1 MRVPQV
7 NDRVKEAPAVVL
19 RAVFAGIGQ
28 LMSTADK
35 IRNSPAWGQ
44 APAAPEPA
52 APRPAAQETAAPRTV
67 TPEPVVPE
75 TAPSESMAPEP
86 LAAEMPA
93 VASVADE
100 PVVPETAV
108 PETAVPETA
117 VPETAV
123 PETAVPETAVPETV
137 APARVEPEAA
147 APEPVAP
154 AVKRGAPVTSGG
166 HVRLLPPDEVPAA
179 AAPAGDLPVP
189 NYDDLSVAS
198 LRARLRN
205 LSADQIS
212 QLIDYE
218 KGHAGRADVITMFER
233 RIAKLAEG

>member
-7 NDRVKEAPAVVL
+7 NDRVREAPEKVL

-35 IRNSPAWGQ
+35 IRNKPASAE
-44 APAAPEPA
+44 APAAPKPAAPETVAPETVAPETVAPETVAQESVAPEPA
-52 APRPAAQETAAPRTV
+52 AAETATV
-67 TPEPVVPE
+67 ASVAREPVVPE
-75 TAPSESMAPEP
+75 I
-86 LAAEMPA
+86 
-93 VASVADE
+93 
-100 PVVPETAV
+100 VPETAA
-108 PETAVPETA
+108 PEAMAPASV
-117 VPETAV
+117 
-123 PETAVPETAVPETV
+123 VPETV
-137 APARVEPEAA
+137 APETVTPGIKPE
-147 APEPVAP
+147 
-154 AVKRGAPVTSGG
+154 APVTSGG

-179 AAPAGDLPVP
+179 AVAAGQLPVP

-212 QLIDYE
+212 QLMDYE
-218 KGHAGRADVITMFER
+218 KSHAGRADVITMFER

>member
-75 TAPSESMAPEP
+75 TAPSESAAPEP
-86 LAAEMPA
+86 PAAEMPA

-117 VPETAV
+117 VPETV
-123 PETAVPETAVPETV
+123 PS
-137 APARVEPEAA
+137 APVEPEAA

-154 AVKRGAPVTSGG
+154 AVKPGAPVTSGG

-218 KGHAGRADVITMFER
+218 KAHAGRADVITMFER

>member
-52 APRPAAQETAAPRTV
+52 AREPATPETAAASGTV
-67 TPEPVVPE
+67 PPEPVVTE
-75 TAPSESMAPEP
+75 TASSESAAPEP
-86 LAAEMPA
+86 VAAKTPA

-117 VPETAV
+117 VPETV
-123 PETAVPETAVPETV
+123 PS
-137 APARVEPEAA
+137 APVEPEAA

-154 AVKRGAPVTSGG
+154 EVKPEAPVSSGG

-218 KGHAGRADVITMFER
+218 KAHAGRADVITMFER

>member
-123 PETAVPETAVPETV
+123 PETAVPETV

-218 KGHAGRADVITMFER
+218 KAHAGRADVITMFER

>member
-52 APRPAAQETAAPRTV
+52 AREPATPETAAASGTV
-67 TPEPVVPE
+67 PPEPVVTE
-75 TAPSESMAPEP
+75 TASSESAAPEP
-86 LAAEMPA
+86 VAAKTPA

-117 VPETAV
+117 VPETV
-123 PETAVPETAVPETV
+123 PS
-137 APARVEPEAA
+137 APVEPEAA

-154 AVKRGAPVTSGG
+154 AVKPGAPVTSGG

-218 KGHAGRADVITMFER
+218 KAHAGRADVITMFER

>member
-19 RAVFAGIGQ
+19 RAVFAGLGQ

-52 APRPAAQETAAPRTV
+52 AREPATPETAAASGTV
-67 TPEPVVPE
+67 PPEPVVTE
-75 TAPSESMAPEP
+75 TASSESAAPEP
-86 LAAEMPA
+86 VAAKTPA

-117 VPETAV
+117 VPETV
-123 PETAVPETAVPETV
+123 PS
-137 APARVEPEAA
+137 APVEPEAA

-154 AVKRGAPVTSGG
+154 AVKPGAPVTSGG

-218 KGHAGRADVITMFER
+218 KAHAGRADVITMFER

>member
-1 MRVPQV
+1 MHVPQV
-7 NDRVKEAPAVVL
+7 NDRVKEAPAQVL

-35 IRNSPAWGQ
+35 IRNRPAWGQ

-52 APRPAAQETAAPRTV
+52 APETAAPGTV
-67 TPEPVVPE
+67 SPEPVVAE
-75 TAPSESMAPEP
+75 TVPSKSA
-86 LAAEMPA
+86 AAEP
-93 VASVADE
+93 VAAQAPGMATVADE
-100 PVVPETAV
+100 PAV
-108 PETAVPETA
+108 PEIT
-117 VPETAV
+117 
-123 PETAVPETAVPETV
+123 VPETAVPETV
-137 APARVEPEAA
+137 APAPAAPEAA

-154 AVKRGAPVTSGG
+154 EVKPKVKPKVKPEAPVSSGG
-166 HVRLLPPDEVPAA
+166 HVRLLPPDAVPTA

-218 KGHAGRADVITMFER
+218 KSHAGRADVITMFER
-233 RIAKLAEG
+233 RIAKLAGG

>member
-44 APAAPEPA
+44 APAAPQPA
-52 APRPAAQETAAPRTV
+52 APGPAAPETAGPGTV
-67 TPEPVVPE
+67 PPEPVAAE
-75 TAPSESMAPEP
+75 TASSESAAPEP
-86 LAAEMPA
+86 VAAQTPV

-108 PETAVPETA
+108 PETAVPET
-117 VPETAV
+117 
-123 PETAVPETAVPETV
+123 V
-137 APARVEPEAA
+137 APARVAPEAA

-154 AVKRGAPVTSGG
+154 EVKPEAPVSSGG
-166 HVRLLPPDEVPAA
+166 HVRLLPPDEVPTA

-189 NYDDLSVAS
+189 NYDNLSVAS

-218 KGHAGRADVITMFER
+218 KSHAGRADVITMFER

>member
-52 APRPAAQETAAPRTV
+52 AREPATPETAAASGTV
-67 TPEPVVPE
+67 PPEPVVTE
-75 TAPSESMAPEP
+75 TASSESAAPEP
-86 LAAEMPA
+86 VAAKTPA

-100 PVVPETAV
+100 PV
-108 PETAVPETA
+108 VPETA

>member
-52 APRPAAQETAAPRTV
+52 AREPATPETAAASGTV
-67 TPEPVVPE
+67 PPEPVVTE
-75 TAPSESMAPEP
+75 TASSESAAPEP
-86 LAAEMPA
+86 VAAKTPA

-117 VPETAV
+117 VPETV
-123 PETAVPETAVPETV
+123 PS
-137 APARVEPEAA
+137 APVEPEAA

-218 KGHAGRADVITMFER
+218 KAHAGRADVITMFER

>member
-7 NDRVKEAPAVVL
+7 NDRVKEAPAQVL

-44 APAAPEPA
+44 APAAPQPA
-52 APRPAAQETAAPRTV
+52 APGPAAPETAGPGTV
-67 TPEPVVPE
+67 PPEPVAAE
-75 TAPSESMAPEP
+75 TASSESAAPEP
-86 LAAEMPA
+86 VAAKTPA

-117 VPETAV
+117 VPETV
-123 PETAVPETAVPETV
+123 PS
-137 APARVEPEAA
+137 APVEPEAA

-154 AVKRGAPVTSGG
+154 AVKPGAPVTSGG

-218 KGHAGRADVITMFER
+218 KAHAGRADVITMFER

>member
-75 TAPSESMAPEP
+75 TAPSESAAPEP
-86 LAAEMPA
+86 PAAEMPA

-100 PVVPETAV
+100 PV
-108 PETAVPETA
+108 
-117 VPETAV
+117 V

-154 AVKRGAPVTSGG
+154 AVKPGAPVTSGG

-218 KGHAGRADVITMFER
+218 KAHAGRADVITMFER

>member
-7 NDRVKEAPAVVL
+7 NDRVKEAPAQVL

-35 IRNSPAWGQ
+35 IRNRPASGQ
-44 APAAPEPA
+44 APAAPRHA
-52 APRPAAQETAAPRTV
+52 APRHAAPETAAPRTV

-75 TAPSESMAPEP
+75 AAPSESVAPEP
-86 LAAEMPA
+86 VVAETPA

-123 PETAVPETAVPETV
+123 PETAVPETA
-137 APARVEPEAA
+137 APAPVEPEAA

-154 AVKRGAPVTSGG
+154 EVKPGAPVTSGG

>member
-154 AVKRGAPVTSGG
+154 AVKRRAPVTSGG

-218 KGHAGRADVITMFER
+218 KAHAGRADVITMFER

>member
-1 MRVPQV
+1 MGTGR
-7 NDRVKEAPAVVL
+7 
-19 RAVFAGIGQ
+19 
-28 LMSTADK
+28 
-35 IRNSPAWGQ
+35 SPAG
-44 APAAPEPA
+44 A
-52 APRPAAQETAAPRTV
+52 
-67 TPEPVVPE
+67 
-75 TAPSESMAPEP
+75 
-86 LAAEMPA
+86 
-93 VASVADE
+93 
-100 PVVPETAV
+100 
-108 PETAVPETA
+108 
-117 VPETAV
+117 
-123 PETAVPETAVPETV
+123 
-137 APARVEPEAA
+137 AA

-218 KGHAGRADVITMFER
+218 KAHAGRADVITMFER